1 MTNGITSYVI
11 RAAREMLVTRQEQYK
26 TAAMQAKAA
35 GDLKT
40 ATNYLGVSKVWH
52 M

>member
-1 MTNGITSYVI
+1 
-11 RAAREMLVTRQEQYK
+11 MLVTRQEQYK

-40 ATNYLGVSKVWH
+40 ATNYLGVSKVTFGTACILAKQLGPVS
-52 M
+52 